1 MKKIFTPI
9 AVALLAAMTYTAPLS
24 AQEDKE
30 YTDGVFVLNEGWYGH
45 ENASINYLNA
55 DGSWDYRVLQ
65 QANGENVQL
74 GCTGCYATIADGRM
88 YIVSKQEQDPGATVE
103 GARLTVCDTKT
114 MKRLAAVKTIGDN
127 ADGRAFLAVPELH
140 RGYASTS
147 NGVYVFDLDTYENL
161 GVVTGTENAS
171 GSLYN
176 GQMGSMIYYSGMIL
190 AVNQDKGLVIINP
203 ESNAVEMTLN
213 AEEDGWAYGSI
224 VQSKDGQVWLS
235 VASTDGMGSTQNY
248 LRRFNPETLQLEKVD
263 LPDGINAPANSWYAW
278 TPDCFCASTK
288 SNCLYW
294 NGGTSSWFSAQSI
307 YKYDIDANEFSQII
321 NLANT
326 ESDAYIYGA
335 CCRVHPETDDLYIGV
350 TIGAYS
356 NNTQLR
362 VYSNT
367 GELKNTYA
375 MTENYWFPE
384 LPVFPASNSSTG
396 IREHRTTA
404 ADAVETARY
413 DTSGH
418 LLAAPV
424 KGINIIQYSDGTT
437 RKVVVK

>member
-1 MKKIFTPI
+1 MKKIFTPM
-9 AVALLAAMTYTAPLS
+9 AVALLTAMTCAAPLS

-55 DGSWDYRVLQ
+55 DGTWDYRVLQ
-65 QANGENVQL
+65 QANGEDVQL

-103 GARLTVCDTKT
+103 GARLTVCDAKT

-161 GVVTGTENAS
+161 GVVTGTENTS

-203 ESNAVEMTLN
+203 ESDAVEMTLN
-213 AEEDGWAYGSI
+213 AEEEGWAYGSI
-224 VQSKDGQVWLS
+224 VLSKDGQVWLS
-235 VASTDGMGSTQNY
+235 VASTDGMGNTQNY

-263 LPDGINAPANSWYAW
+263 LPDGINAPTNSWYAW

-307 YKYDIDANEFSQII
+307 YKYDIDANTFSQII
-321 NLANT
+321 DFASTEDNT
-326 ESDAYIYGA
+326 YVYGA

-384 LPVFPASNSSTG
+384 LPVFPASATSAG

-418 LLAAPV
+418 LLAAPA

>member
-9 AVALLAAMTYTAPLS
+9 AVALLAAMSYAAPLS

-65 QANGENVQL
+65 QANGTDVQL

-88 YIVSKQEQDPGATVE
+88 YIVSKQEQDPGASVE
-103 GARLTVCDTKT
+103 GARLTVCDAKT
-114 MKRLAAVKTIGDN
+114 MKRLAAVKTIGEN
-127 ADGRAFLAVPELH
+127 ADGRSFLAVPELH

-161 GVVTGTENAS
+161 GIVTGTENTS
-171 GSLYN
+171 GSLYT
-176 GQMGSMIYYSGMIL
+176 GQMGNMIYYNGMIL
-190 AVNQDKGLVIINP
+190 AINQDKGLVIINP
-203 ESNAVEMTLN
+203 ESDAVEMTLN
-213 AEEDGWAYGSI
+213 AEEEGWAYGSI

-263 LPDGINAPANSWYAW
+263 LPDGIYPPANSWYAW
-278 TPDCFCASTK
+278 TPDCFCASTQ

-294 NGGTSSWFSAQSI
+294 NGGASSWFSAQSI
-307 YKYDIDANEFSQII
+307 FKYDIDANEFSQII
-321 NLANT
+321 DFAST
-326 ESDAYIYGA
+326 ESSTYVYGS

-384 LPVFPASNSSTG
+384 LPVFPASATPSG
-396 IREHRTTA
+396 IQEHRATA

-418 LLAAPV
+418 LLAAPA

>member
-1 MKKIFTPI
+1 MKKIFTPM
-9 AVALLAAMTYTAPLS
+9 AAALLAAMTYAAPLS

-55 DGSWDYRVLQ
+55 DGTWDYRVLQ
-65 QANGENVQL
+65 QANGEDVQL
-74 GCTGCYATIADGRM
+74 GCTGCYATITDGRM

-103 GARLTVCDTKT
+103 GARLTVCDAKT

-161 GVVTGTENAS
+161 GVVTGTENTS

-203 ESNAVEMTLN
+203 ESDAVEMTLN
-213 AEEDGWAYGSI
+213 AEEEGWAYGSI

-235 VASTDGMGSTQNY
+235 VASTDGMGNTQNY

-294 NGGTSSWFSAQSI
+294 NGGSSSWFSAQSI
-307 YKYDIDANEFSQII
+307 YKYDIDANTFSQII
-321 NLANT
+321 DFASTEGNT
-326 ESDAYIYGA
+326 YVYGA

-384 LPVFPASNSSTG
+384 LPVFPASATSAG
-396 IREHRTTA
+396 IQEHRTTA

-418 LLAAPV
+418 LLAAPA

>member
-1 MKKIFTPI
+1 MKKIFTPAAAAI
-9 AVALLAAMTYTAPLS
+9 LAALTFAAPLS
-24 AQEDKE
+24 AQEEKE

-55 DGSWDYRVLQ
+55 DGTWDYRVLQ
-65 QANGENVQL
+65 QANGTDVQL
-74 GCTGCYATIADGRM
+74 GCTGCFATIADGRM
-88 YIVSKQEQDPGATVE
+88 YIVSKQAQDPGASVE
-103 GARLTVCDTKT
+103 GARLTVCDAKT
-114 MKRLAAVKTIGDN
+114 MKRLAAVKTFGDD
-127 ADGRAFLAVPELH
+127 ADGRGFLAVPELH

-161 GVVTGTENAS
+161 GVVSGTENGS
-171 GSLYN
+171 GSLYA
-176 GQMGSMIYYSGMIL
+176 GQMGNMIFDNGRIL
-190 AVNQDKGLVIINP
+190 AVNQDKGLVVIDAVT
-203 ESNAVEMTLN
+203 NAVTSTIN

-224 VQSKDGQVWLS
+224 VRSKDGQIWLS

-248 LRRFNPETLQLEKVD
+248 LRRFNPETQQLEKIDIPDD
-263 LPDGINAPANSWYAW
+263 LYAPANSWYAW
-278 TPDCFCASTK
+278 TPDCFCASAK

-294 NGGTSSWFSAQSI
+294 NGGSSSWFSAQTI
-307 YKYDIDANEFSQII
+307 IKYDIDANTFSKII
-321 NLANT
+321 DLEADGDN
-326 ESDAYIYGA
+326 AYVYGS
-335 CCRVHPETDDLYIGV
+335 CCRVNPETDDLYIGV
-350 TIGAYS
+350 TVGMYS

-384 LPVFPASNSSTG
+384 LPVFPASSSASG
-396 IREHRTTA
+396 IREHRATD

-413 DTSGH
+413 DASGR
-418 LLAAPV
+418 LLAAPA

>member
-1 MKKIFTPI
+1 MKNIFTPI
-9 AVALLAAMTYTAPLS
+9 AAALLAATICAAPAS
-24 AQEDKE
+24 AQEEKE
-30 YTDGVFVLNEGWYGH
+30 YTDGVFVLNEGWYGT

-55 DGSWDYRVLQ
+55 DGTWDYRVLQ
-65 QANGENVQL
+65 QANGSDVQL

-88 YIVSKQEQDPGATVE
+88 YIVSKQAKDPGATVE
-103 GARLTVCDTKT
+103 GARLTVCDAKT
-114 MKRLAAVKTIGDN
+114 MKRLAAIKELGTD
-127 ADGRAFLAVPELH
+127 ADGRSFLAVPELG

-147 NGVYVFDLDTYENL
+147 NGIYVFDLETYDNIGMIEGTQKTSDNL
-161 GVVTGTENAS
+161 SAGQTGN
-171 GSLYN
+171 
-176 GQMGSMIYYSGMIL
+176 MIYYSGMIL
-190 AVNQDKGLVIINP
+190 ALSQKKGLLIINP
-203 ESNAVEMTLN
+203 ETNTIEMQLN
-213 AEEDGWAYGSI
+213 AEDDGWAYGSI
-224 VQSKDGQVWLS
+224 AQSKDGQVWLTVS
-235 VASTDGMGSTQNY
+235 DTKGQGSTKNY
-248 LRRFNPETLQLEKVD
+248 LRRFNPETLQLEKVTI
-263 LPDGINAPANSWYAW
+263 PDEFYAPANTWAAW
-278 TPDCFCASTK
+278 TPDCFCAGTQ

-294 NGGTSSWFSAQSI
+294 NGGSSTWYSAQTI
-307 YKYDIDANEFSQII
+307 IKYDIDSNTFSKII
-321 NLANT
+321 DLAADGDN
-326 ESDAYIYGA
+326 AYVYGA
-335 CCRVHPETDDLYIGV
+335 CCRVHPETDDLYVGV

-375 MTENYWFPE
+375 MMQNYWFPE
-384 LPVFPASNSSTG
+384 LPVFPASASTSG
-396 IREHRTTA
+396 IADHRTTA